1 MIIFRQ
7 LIEYFYINSPSKT
20 PEVQWMSAQPKLN
33 SGDCVSISQN
43 NTAEFSPC
51 NQKKYMYCQRFPV
64 EAKIGEGKST

>member
-7 LIEYFYINSPSKT
+7 LIECLYINSPNKT
-20 PEVQWMSAQPKLN
+20 PVVQWMSDQPKLN

-64 EAKIGEGKST
+64 EANIGEG